1 MPCTEDSLL
10 SPHMKLCNLDKHGR
24 LMPTT
29 ESIQLVLEAL
39 ILLLL
44 LYMAFLKSYF
54 QEKGKNVAT
63 KEDVEE
69 ITSLVEAVKSQLQF
83 SLQAKLSLR
92 TEEHQTL
99 VDYFSK
105 YWAWLSAIT
114 NCSTLGITKNN
125 MSGLAEIRSQLDM
138 LHRDFEL
145 ATGKM
150 ELFVENEDIQS
161 QHGPLVIETLKFQAH
176 AQQVTYE
183 IEALHLETKQMQ
195 LQTPLDQQLERY
207 RELLG
212 KEKELYKKFKEEQL
226 QTYKALLPVV
236 QKQRRA
242 ISTHIRALANGSNDH
257 SHSKP
262 LQPTGGSGASR
273 LPAGG

>member
-1 MPCTEDSLL
+1 
-10 SPHMKLCNLDKHGR
+10 
-24 LMPTT
+24 MPTI
-29 ESIQLVLEAL
+29 ESVQLVLEAF

-92 TEEHQTL
+92 AEEHQAL

-105 YWAWLSAIT
+105 YSAWLSAIT
-114 NCSTLGITKNN
+114 NCSIGGITKDNT
-125 MSGLAEIRSQLDM
+125 SRLAEIRSQLDM
-138 LHRDFEL
+138 LHQDFDL
-145 ATGKM
+145 AAGKM

-176 AQQVTYE
+176 AQQMTFE
-183 IEALHLETKQMQ
+183 IEEIHLETKHME
-195 LQTPLDQQLERY
+195 LNTPPDQQVRRY
-207 RELLG
+207 GELLG

-226 QTYKALLPVV
+226 QTYKAFLPVV

-242 ISTHIRALANGSNDH
+242 ISKHIRALA
-257 SHSKP
+257 
-262 LQPTGGSGASR
+262 SG
-273 LPAGG
+273 

>member
-1 MPCTEDSLL
+1 MFCD
-10 SPHMKLCNLDKHGR
+10 LDDYGH

-29 ESIQLVLEAL
+29 ESVQLVLEAL

-92 TEEHQTL
+92 AEEHQAL

-105 YWAWLSAIT
+105 YAVWLSAIT
-114 NCSTLGITKNN
+114 NFSTVGITKDNP
-125 MSGLAEIRSQLDM
+125 SRLSEIRSQLDM
-138 LHRDFEL
+138 LHQDFEL
-145 ATGKM
+145 AAGKM
-150 ELFVENEDIQS
+150 EMFVENEDIQS
-161 QHGPLVIETLKFQAH
+161 QHGPLIIETLKFQAH
-176 AQQVTYE
+176 AQQVAFE
-183 IEALHLETKQMQ
+183 IEAIHLEAKHMQ
-195 LQTPLDQQLERY
+195 LNTPLDQQGGRY

-212 KEKELYKKFKEEQL
+212 KEKELYRKFKEEQL
-226 QTYKALLPVV
+226 QAYKAIFPVV

-242 ISTHIRALANGSNDH
+242 ISKHIRALANG
-257 SHSKP
+257 
-262 LQPTGGSGASR
+262 
-273 LPAGG
+273 

>member
-1 MPCTEDSLL
+1 
-10 SPHMKLCNLDKHGR
+10 
-24 LMPTT
+24 MPTT
-29 ESIQLVLEAL
+29 ESVRLVLEAL

-92 TEEHQTL
+92 AEEHQAL

-105 YWAWLSAIT
+105 YSAWLSAIT
-114 NCSTLGITKNN
+114 NCSTVGITKDNT
-125 MSGLAEIRSQLDM
+125 SRLAEIRSQLDM
-138 LHRDFEL
+138 LHQDFYL
-145 ATGKM
+145 AAGKM

-161 QHGPLVIETLKFQAH
+161 QHGPLVIETLKLQSH
-176 AQQVTYE
+176 AQQVTFD
-183 IEALHLETKQMQ
+183 IERIHLEAKHMQ
-195 LQTPLDQQLERY
+195 LTTSLDQQVGRY
-207 RELLG
+207 AELLG

-226 QTYKALLPVV
+226 QMYKALLPAV

-242 ISTHIRALANGSNDH
+242 ISKHIRTLANG
-257 SHSKP
+257 
-262 LQPTGGSGASR
+262 
-273 LPAGG
+273 